1 MIIMA
6 GSIEAGSRHGAGTV
20 VESAHLVPAMRQ
32 TES

>member
-6 GSIEAGSRHGAGTV
+6 GSIEAGSRPGAGAV
-20 VESAHLVPAMRQ
+20 VESSNFVPATRQ